1 MNKDFNQTVFE
12 KMRNR
17 RIPDYYDGM
26 HKDRWQPWE
35 IVEAA
40 HNSIIHEATA
50 RQAAREAATQQSAP
64 DPMNVHFQVEVKK

>member
-1 MNKDFNQTVFE
+1 MNKDFNQNVFE

-26 HKDRWQPWE
+26 HKDGWQPWE

-50 RQAAREAATQQSAP
+50 RQAEAEEAQAY
-64 DPMNVHFQVEVKK
+64 PMNVHFQVEVKQK